1 MTDDRALPPVS
12 VRRANAQRRIARQR
26 ATISEAW
33 QAFAR
38 HEVRG
43 ERRVR
48 QALALSR
55 RIAGISALLAAGL
68 AIRRVSARRST
79 TPRRGIW
86 RGLAR
91 PLFWFSLLR
100 RVMRKNGSGRGGEGN
115 RI

>member
-1 MTDDRALPPVS
+1 VTADRALPPVS

-33 QAFAR
+33 QEFAR

-48 QALALSR
+48 QVLTLTR

-68 AIRRVSARRST
+68 AIRRAGARRSS
-79 TPRRGIW
+79 RRATW

-91 PLFWFSLLR
+91 PLFWFGLLR
-100 RVMRKNGSGRGGEGN
+100 RVMRRNGSGPGGKGN

>member
-1 MTDDRALPPVS
+1 MTDVRALPPVS

-26 ATISEAW
+26 ATISDAW
-33 QAFAR
+33 QEFAR

-48 QALALSR
+48 QALALTR

-68 AIRRVSARRST
+68 AIRRAGMRRSS
-79 TPRRGIW
+79 RRGIW
-86 RGLAR
+86 RRLAR
-91 PLFWFSLLR
+91 PLIWFGLLR
-100 RVMRKNGSGRGGEGN
+100 RVMRRNGSGPGGEGS